1 MVMKGV
7 SWMFSDM
14 KKISRINLIILF
26 VFLIIYLI
34 VISTGPD
41 FLENWFFT
49 GAILTYGLGSGVLF
63 LQKSKQ
69 QKNNPLVPVH
79 DIAFDPLTGFPS
91 RPYFETLFEE
101 LLKKAHQENSNI
113 SLVYFDLDRFKRWNE
128 NLSSRGREELI
139 GKIATF
145 LQQNTEKDVI
155 KSRFWGDRFALG
167 VPRGLS
173 SSEKEFACL
182 KEKLNET
189 FFQIEDKEIKLQGS
203 FGIAQF
209 PGDGKKRAKLEK
221 EAAAY
226 LQQAKILGGNLVSSR
241 KKALPLDFRKNIRIF
256 SSGNYLDKISKRS
269 TQLFLL
275 YKDRD
280 IEIIKQHI
288 VEGKPFSVDS
298 RGEQSGFE
306 FFFILNGEIKSVDEN
321 KVFPSGSFI
330 TTGSLEDRK
339 YFETVTPVDILYITN
354 TGIFEEQSS
363 HLAQWKKMVDRVKEK
378 DRRIQEHSRRIE
390 TLAQKMGQALGLDGQ
405 RLFSLIYAA
414 FLHDVGKTKV
424 PGEVLQKAGPL
435 NEEEWETVKKHP
447 VWGKEIIDNNL
458 KLNYSDQQISDIVY
472 QHHEN
477 FDGTGYPRGL
487 KGDEIL
493 LEAQILSLL
502 DAFDAMTSERPYQSA
517 KTLPEALEEIKR
529 CSGTQFAPRVVDK
542 FLELMEAEGEE

>member
-1 MVMKGV
+1 ML
-7 SWMFSDM
+7 SDM
-14 KKISRINLIILF
+14 KKISRINLIIFF

-34 VISTGPD
+34 EISTEAI
-41 FLENWFFT
+41 FLGNWVFS
-49 GAILTYGLGSGVLF
+49 GVILTYGLGSGVLF
-63 LQKSKQ
+63 LQKSKK
-69 QKNNPLVPVH
+69 QKNQSPVPGQ
-79 DIAFDPLTGFPS
+79 DLAFDPLTGFPS
-91 RPYFETLFEE
+91 RPHFETLFEE
-101 LLKKAHQENSNI
+101 MLEKARQEKSNI

-128 NLSSRGREELI
+128 ILSSWGREELI
-139 GKIATF
+139 GKIAAF
-145 LQQNTEKDVI
+145 LQENTKKEVI
-155 KSRFWGDRFALG
+155 KSRPWGDRFVLV

-173 SSEKEFACL
+173 ISEKEFAYL

-209 PGDGKKRAKLEK
+209 PGDGKTREKLEK
-221 EAAAY
+221 AAAAY
-226 LQQAKILGGNLVSSR
+226 LQQAKNLGGDLVSSR
-241 KKALPLDFRKNIRIF
+241 KNAFPLDLRQSIKVF
-256 SSGNYLDKISKRS
+256 SSGSYLDKISKTS
-269 TQLFLL
+269 TQLHLL

-306 FFFILNGEIKSVDEN
+306 FFFILNGEIKSIDEN
-321 KVFPSGSFI
+321 KFFSSGSFI
-330 TTGSLEDRK
+330 TTGSLEGRK
-339 YFETVTPVDILYITN
+339 YFETVTPVAILYITN

-363 HLAQWKKMVDRVKEK
+363 HLTHWKKMVDRVKEK

-390 TLAQKMGQALGLDGQ
+390 TLAQKMGQAMGLEGQ

-424 PGEVLQKAGPL
+424 PGEVLQKEGPL

-458 KLNYSDQQISDIVY
+458 KLNSPDQQVAEIVH

-477 FDGTGYPRGL
+477 FDGTGYPQGL
-487 KGDEIL
+487 KGDDIL

-517 KTLPEALEEIKR
+517 KTLPEALEEIQR
-529 CSGTQFAPRVVDK
+529 CNGTQFAPRVVEK
-542 FLELMEAEGEE
+542 FLELMEKEGEEQ